1 MWSGCETAAGLRG
14 VTRKGD
20 MSCGSV
26 IKTAWFVQETMNK

>member
-1 MWSGCETAAGLRG
+1 MMWSGCETAAGLRG

-26 IKTAWFVQETMNK
+26 IRLPGLFRKQ